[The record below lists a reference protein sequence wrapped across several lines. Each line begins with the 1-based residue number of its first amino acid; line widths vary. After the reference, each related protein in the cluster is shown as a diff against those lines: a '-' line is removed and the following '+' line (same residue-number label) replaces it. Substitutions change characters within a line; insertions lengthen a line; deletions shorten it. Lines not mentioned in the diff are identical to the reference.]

1 MARSG
6 AGGPALLTPE
16 AFQARLSVSR
26 ETQDKFLEYAAL
38 LTKWNAAINL
48 VSPKSLGDLWRRH
61 FLDSAQLR
69 AHLPEIPGPEQ
80 RVILDV
86 GAGAGFPGMVLALLG
101 CGRVHLVESDQRKAQ
116 FLREVARV
124 TGAPAEI
131 HCQRVESPGLL
142 AALPPIDVVT
152 CRAFAP
158 LARLLDLTEPFL
170 SPEKTQNPAVG
181 LFLKG
186 RSVDEELTEAG
197 KKWRL
202 RVDRFESETDPTGS
216 ILRLRLLSLGD
227 GAS

>member
-1 MARSG
+1 MTA
-6 AGGPALLTPE
+6 E

-26 ETQDKFLEYAAL
+26 ETRDKFLEYAAL

-48 VSPKSLGDLWRRH
+48 VSPKSLDDLWRRH

-69 AHLPEIPGPEQ
+69 AYLPPVPGPDS

-86 GAGAGFPGMVLALLG
+86 GSGAGFPGMVLALLG
-101 CGRVHLVESDQRKAQ
+101 CGQVHLVEADQRKAQ

-124 TGAPAEI
+124 TGAAVEI
-131 HCQRVESPGLL
+131 HALRVESPALRD
-142 AALPPIDVVT
+142 ALPPVDVVT

-158 LARLLDLTEPFL
+158 LPRLLALTAPFL
-170 SPEKTQNPAVG
+170 APQGAKKPAIG

-186 RSVDEELTEAG
+186 RRVDEELTEAG

-202 RVDRFESETDPTGS
+202 QLDRFESETDPEGS
-216 ILRLRLLSLGD
+216 ILRLKLLSLGD